1 MGIIERL
8 EDEYLE
14 VSSTRASLRDLL
26 ELVVGSA
33 LFVLVGAGLTDY
45 LLGRSEAL
53 VVAGV
58 LVVIFTIT
66 LVSQAY
72 WAVSGRGDYD
82 E

>member
-14 VSSTRASLRDLL
+14 VSSTRASLRELL
-26 ELVVGSA
+26 ELVVGSV
-33 LFVLVGAGLTDY
+33 LFVLVAAGLTDY
-45 LLGRSEAL
+45 LLGRSAAL

-58 LVVIFTIT
+58 LVGIFTIT